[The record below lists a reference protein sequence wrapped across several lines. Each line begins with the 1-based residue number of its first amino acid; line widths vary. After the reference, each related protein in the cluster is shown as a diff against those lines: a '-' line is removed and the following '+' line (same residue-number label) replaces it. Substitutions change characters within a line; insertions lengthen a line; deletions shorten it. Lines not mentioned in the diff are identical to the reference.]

1 MSNSSVKKNEIQEKT
16 EDLFK
21 FTLDNS
27 REDIPIKD
35 KESNQDN
42 FDKKETTTLEIL
54 FQMEKT
60 KGEFKFY

>member
-1 MSNSSVKKNEIQEKT
+1 MISNVKNQEKT

-21 FTLDNS
+21 LALFNS
-27 REDIPIKD
+27 REDTPIKD
-35 KESNQDN
+35 
-42 FDKKETTTLEIL
+42 KETTTLEIL

>member
-1 MSNSSVKKNEIQEKT
+1 MISNVKNQEKT

-21 FTLDNS
+21 LALFNS
-27 REDIPIKD
+27 REDTPIKEKD

-42 FDKKETTTLEIL
+42 FDNKETTTLEIL